1 MVLTHLEIDEGF
13 AVRELQARVVGAFVT
28 DGRELAFRHAR
39 PADRTGTM
47 RGIENDLVAQRQ
59 HLLQRIVEQ
68 PGDFALAIGI
78 EIGAADI
85 ADEQGIAGKHTD
97 RTLGIGR
104 VMEHEGQMVVGVARC
119 FEHANGQLPDFEGIA
134 LARGLGIDDIG
145 CGIGAV
151 QDPRAG

>member
-1 MVLTHLEIDEGF
+1 
-13 AVRELQARVVGAFVT
+13 
-28 DGRELAFRHAR
+28 
-39 PADRTGTM
+39 M